1 MNRIVKYLAV
11 SVIAVCG
18 AGLAYAG
25 GTNVV
30 TTSVIPV
37 TASVGGNL
45 SFSWELYD
53 QGGNQNFSWSAPTV
67 NSLDFGALKKT
78 STGNVYYSPKW
89 YALVLYTSA
98 NSPYNIQQ
106 SYASLSSTGGAK
118 LDNSFV
124 VSPDYQSEDKWDGKY
139 AQGSKGNDIVSSPS
153 LVKNA
158 NILYAGNA
166 GQSRILR
173 VYYSIPQS
181 APTGTTITGFTPV
194 TASQPQGNYYG
205 SVTVSI
211 VAQ

>member
-124 VSPDYQSEDKWDGKY
+124 VSPDYQENDKWKDEYGEYPQGGK
-139 AQGSKGNDIVSSPS
+139 GKDMVSSAS

-158 NILYAGNA
+158 SILYAGNE
-166 GQSRILR
+166 GKSRIVR
-173 VYYSIPQS
+173 AYYAIPQS
-181 APTGTTITGFTPV
+181 NTASGFTPV

>member
-1 MNRIVKYLAV
+1 MDRIVKCLAV
-11 SVIAVCG
+11 SLIAVCG

-30 TTSVIPV
+30 TTGVIPV
-37 TASVGGNL
+37 IASVGGNL

-53 QGGNQNFSWSAPTV
+53 QSGNQNFSWSAPQAS
-67 NSLDFGALKKT
+67 SLDFGALKKT
-78 STGNVYYSPKW
+78 STGNIYYSSKW

-124 VSPDYQSEDKWDGKY
+124 VSPDYQENDKWKDAHGEYPQGGK
-139 AQGSKGNDIVSSPS
+139 GKDIVSSAS

-173 VYYSIPQS
+173 VYYAIPQS
-181 APTGTTITGFTPV
+181 NTASGFTPV